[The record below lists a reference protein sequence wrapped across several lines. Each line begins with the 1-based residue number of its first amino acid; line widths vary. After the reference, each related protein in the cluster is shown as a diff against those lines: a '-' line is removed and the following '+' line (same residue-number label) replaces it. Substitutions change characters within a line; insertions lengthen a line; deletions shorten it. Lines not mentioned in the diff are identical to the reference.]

1 MLDRYDTLSDLLIG
15 SAVSG
20 ICPRVTISPSTDIRK
35 YRQSR
40 KQIRYL
46 PSGVHPDR
54 NASTNGSR
62 VSRVPSAFMTI
73 TSDRRFERPEPP
85 LRMFERPKPPL
96 PPALPQPVR
105 TYAIHEPSGF
115 GIRFSAFYD
124 Q

>member
-40 KQIRYL
+40 KQIRFL

-85 LRMFERPKPPL
+85 L

-105 TYAIHEPSGF
+105 TYAINEPSGF
-115 GIRFSAFYD
+115 GIGL
-124 Q
+124 